1 VLIVYLKFISSLT
14 VPELLIVFVE
24 LSKENRDR
32 YKDDVSKVD
41 IYDATTPAFASLT
54 LRLHCF
60 RHVGAI

>member
-1 VLIVYLKFISSLT
+1 MLIVYLKFISSLT

-32 YKDDVSKVD
+32 YKDVSKVD